1 MLASQS
7 VPSWYLCGR
16 TPLVSVQHHQVLGE
30 GQSAGCVI
38 PNEIPNFFFLPSPLC
53 SSPRIQRCS
62 VPQMPWKS
70 SGQQMRALWALHEHE
85 ASLKLQIWV
94 YDMTVYGWKKSG
106 KRFPKNRQGR
116 GGEINI
122 FPKCGALQN
131 WDLDST
137 PNKLHLNIRS
147 CVFFLENCPKST
159 FIFTYSW
166 VNMAADLFSCNQC
179 LKPGHSK
186 PMFWNP
192 EMVELSDTLE
202 KTLLSC
208 EMPINETLIALPRQF
223 YLYKPHKPFTV
234 RGNIQAEFIPW

>member
-7 VPSWYLCGR
+7 VSSWYLCDR

-53 SSPRIQRCS
+53 SSPRIQSCS

-94 YDMTVYGWKKSG
+94 CNMTVYGWKKSG
-106 KRFPKNRQGR
+106 KCFPKDRQGR

-122 FPKCGALQN
+122 FPQCGALQN
-131 WDLDST
+131 WDLHST

-147 CVFFLENCPKST
+147 CVLLLENCPKST
-159 FIFTYSW
+159 FIFTYFW
-166 VNMAADLFSCNQC
+166 WIWQLIFSPATSVWNQNR
-179 LKPGHSK
+179 HSK

-192 EMVELSDTLE
+192 EMVEPSDTLE

-208 EMPINETLIALPRQF
+208 EIPINETLIALPRQF
-223 YLYKPHKPFTV
+223 YLYKPH
-234 RGNIQAEFIPW
+234 